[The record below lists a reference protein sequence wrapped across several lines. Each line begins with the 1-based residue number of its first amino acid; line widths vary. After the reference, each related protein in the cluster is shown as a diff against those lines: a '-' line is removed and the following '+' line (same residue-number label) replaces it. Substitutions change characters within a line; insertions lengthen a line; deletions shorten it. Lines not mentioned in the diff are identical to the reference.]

1 MNQQQPL
8 LQGNFIHQVYF
19 WLADPE
25 NHQNKESL
33 REGLKKLSSI
43 PHLLHFHIGMP
54 ATTRRD
60 VIDSSYTFSW
70 LAIFQT
76 AEDQDIYQEHPIHLE
91 FVANCSHL
99 WKKVVVYDSL
109 DATSL

>member
-25 NHQNKESL
+25 NHQNRKSL

-43 PHLLHFHIGMP
+43 PHLLHFHIGTP

-70 LAIFQT
+70 LAIFRT

-109 DATSL
+109 DATIL

>member
-1 MNQQQPL
+1 
-8 LQGNFIHQVYF
+8 
-19 WLADPE
+19 
-25 NHQNKESL
+25 L

-43 PHLLHFHIGMP
+43 PHLLHFHIGTP

-70 LAIFQT
+70 LAIFRT